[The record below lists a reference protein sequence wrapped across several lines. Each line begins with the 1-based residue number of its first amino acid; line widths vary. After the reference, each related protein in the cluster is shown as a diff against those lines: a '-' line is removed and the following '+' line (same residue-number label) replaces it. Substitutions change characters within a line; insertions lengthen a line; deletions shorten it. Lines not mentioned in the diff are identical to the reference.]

1 MTTKIDA
8 YIAKRSAEDPT
19 FAKAAK
25 QQSLNLDVAVA
36 VTRLRAEQKMSQREF
51 ARLVG
56 KPQSTI
62 ARIEEGKMNV
72 SVLLLK
78 EIAIAVNK
86 ELSIQFI

>member
-1 MTTKIDA
+1 MTTKIDN
-8 YIAKRSAEDPT
+8 YIAKRSAEDPI
-19 FAKAAK
+19 FATAVN
-25 QQSLNLDVAVA
+25 QESLNLDVAVA

-72 SVLLLK
+72 SVRLLQ
-78 EIAIAVNK
+78 EIAIAANK

>member
-36 VTRLRAEQKMSQREF
+36 VTRLRAEQKMSS
-51 ARLVG
+51 AKSPG
-56 KPQSTI
+56 
-62 ARIEEGKMNV
+62 
-72 SVLLLK
+72 
-78 EIAIAVNK
+78 
-86 ELSIQFI
+86 

>member
-8 YIAKRSAEDPT
+8 YIAKRSAEDPS

-25 QQSLNLDVAVA
+25 QESLNLDVAVA

-78 EIAIAVNK
+78 EIAIAANK
-86 ELSIQFI
+86 KLSIQFI